1 MVLKNDSSVL
11 VQMRNVEKKGKEKR
25 KNEKGE
31 KKRHSL
37 MSFR

>member
-11 VQMRNVEKKGKEKR
+11 AQMRNVEKKGKEKR
-25 KNEKGE
+25 KNEKG